1 MSVLKK
7 PIATEKYTR
16 LGEKLNQYA
25 FIVDKKATKDI
36 IKKEI
41 QKVYDVNVTAIRTM
55 TYLGKSKVRHTKKGF
70 VEGKKAD
77 FKKAVVTLKKGE
89 QLDFYSNI

>member
-7 PIATEKYTR
+7 PIATEKYTA
-16 LGEKLNQYA
+16 LGEKLNQFA

-41 QKVYDVNVTAIRTM
+41 QRIYDVTVTDIRTM
-55 TYLGKSKVRHTKKGF
+55 TYLGKSKSRMTKKGII
-70 VEGKKAD
+70 EGKKPD

-89 QLDFYSNI
+89 QIDYYANI

>member
-7 PIATEKYTR
+7 PVASEKYTK

-41 QKVYDVNVTAIRTM
+41 QKVYEVTVTDIRTM
-55 TYLGKSKVRHTKKGF
+55 TYAGKTKTRYTKKGF
-70 VEGKKAD
+70 VEGKKPAY
-77 FKKAVVTLKKGE
+77 KKAVVTLKKGE
-89 QLDFYSNI
+89 QIDYYSNI